1 MTALVDPGPP
11 LTAAERERFS
21 RQTMLPGMGEEGQ
34 RRLRAARV
42 LVVGAG
48 GLGAPCLMGLAAA
61 GVGTLGIVDDDTVEI
76 SNLQRQLLHG
86 AADIGRRKIDSA
98 RDRLRALD
106 PGLVVE
112 AHGFR
117 LTPENAPELLAR
129 YDLVVD
135 GSDNFAT
142 RYLVDDAAAEAGIPV
157 VWGSVLRDE
166 GQVTV
171 FSAEGGVRYRD
182 LYPDAPASAPDCGT
196 AGVFGPLC
204 AIVGSQMAAEG
215 IKLVTGRG
223 RSLLGRLVVID
234 ALGAGW
240 REVALRPEARRAG
253 VGIVTAAQLR
263 SELAGEDPPVI
274 VDVRG
279 ADEEGG
285 IPTSVRWDLAAI
297 EAGEDAPPAVADA
310 DDIVLH
316 CAIGV
321 RSRRAAEILAARDGW
336 RERGIRS
343 LAGGLAA
350 WQARD
355 GAAASA
361 CEVPHS

>member
-1 MTALVDPGPP
+1 MTALVAPGPP
-11 LTAAERERFS
+11 LAPAERERFS
-21 RQTMLPGMGEEGQ
+21 RQIMLPGMGEDGQ

-42 LVVGAG
+42 LVIGAG

-61 GVGTLGIVDDDTVEI
+61 GVGTLGIVDDDAVEL

-98 RDRLRALD
+98 RDGLRAID
-106 PGLVVE
+106 PDLAVE
-112 AHGFR
+112 AHGIR
-117 LTPENAPELLAR
+117 LSPENAAELLAR

-142 RYLVDDAAAEAGIPV
+142 RYLVDDAAAAAGIPV

-166 GQVTV
+166 GQVSV
-171 FSAEGGVRYRD
+171 FSAADRVRYRD
-182 LYPDAPASAPDCGT
+182 LYPDAPSSAPDCGT

-204 AIVGSQMAAEG
+204 AIVGSQMAAEA

-223 RSLLGRLVVID
+223 RTLLGRLVVID
-234 ALGAGW
+234 ALGASW
-240 REVALRPEARRAG
+240 REVALRPAATG
-253 VGIVTAAQLR
+253 ADPGIVTAAQLR
-263 SELAGEDPPVI
+263 GELAGEDPPFV

-279 ADEEGG
+279 PDEDGG
-285 IPTSVRWDLAAI
+285 IPDAVRWELAAI
-297 EAGEDAPPAVADA
+297 EAGQDPPRAVADA
-310 DDIVLH
+310 GDIVLH

-321 RSRRAAEILAARDGW
+321 RSRRAAEHLAARDGW
-336 RERGIRS
+336 RDRRIRS

-350 WQARD
+350 WRAQEGEPAPSCAVPAR
-355 GAAASA
+355 
-361 CEVPHS
+361 